1 MGLKDAIT
9 RDTTSSAFAR
19 LDPNAMRSQVVV
31 VVEGF
36 RTIAR
41 DATGLAKSFITRAD
55 LAVLFAFKL
64 SLLVSKNRSFLCR
77 KSVDLFL
84 YLGRRT

>member
-9 RDTTSSAFAR
+9 RDSPRSAFAV
-19 LDPNAMRSQVVV
+19 LDPNAMSSRVDV
-31 VVEGF
+31 VVEGL

-41 DATGLAKSFITRAD
+41 ETTGLAKSFIARAD

-64 SLLVSKNRSFLCR
+64 SLLVRKNRGFLYR

-84 YLGRRT
+84 YWSRRR